1 MNLCFGLF
9 CSTSFLFLNSCELG
23 FDVFAFAQQCLTKKL
38 EEKTVV
44 SYSSYVRLFGLYT
57 QQNVI
62 SAANF
67 VFTSNT
73 RLPRVVLVLRW
84 VLFVPEIF
92 VPALSEFEQH
102 MYSSNPR
109 PNTGS
114 SMQLK
119 SRKAVQQASQPP
131 SKASARTLI

>member
-1 MNLCFGLF
+1 M
-9 CSTSFLFLNSCELG
+9 
-23 FDVFAFAQQCLTKKL
+23 TKKL
-38 EEKTVV
+38 DEKTID
-44 SYSSYVRLFGLYT
+44 SYSSYIRWFGFYT
-57 QQNVI
+57 QQNVN

-67 VFTSNT
+67 VFTLKIGLS
-73 RLPRVVLVLRW
+73 PVVLVLRW
-84 VLFVPEIF
+84 ALFVPEIF
-92 VPALSEFEQH
+92 VSPLSAFGQH

-131 SKASARTLI
+131 SSARTF